1 MSSFAIALTGLEA
14 QTQALD
20 VISNNLA
27 NLSTTGYKASTA
39 SFQDLVNES
48 LSPGDPQNGAGVGP
62 VLAIPQFTQGSITQ
76 TSGAYDAAI
85 QGNGFFVVQ
94 DQSGNTQYTR
104 AGNFQLDSNGNLVTS
119 SGDYVLGW
127 TASDGTVDP
136 SGAISKIT
144 IQPGALQA
152 PTATTEFSLDMNLD
166 ASAQVGNTSGTFSQP
181 IQVVD
186 SLGDT
191 HTLTATFTMTAANT
205 WSYAITIPG
214 ADVGATSSTP
224 TSLATGSLT
233 FDGNGQLTS
242 PASSD
247 GPVAVQITGL
257 ADGAS
262 DINANWN
269 LYDSNNNPTI
279 TQLATASAL
288 SGSSQDGVTASTI
301 SGVQISTDGQIVA
314 QYSSGTQQVVG
325 QIAVAGITNPSTMVS
340 TGNNNFEL
348 TSATAAPTI
357 GTGGTGGRGTVEGGA
372 LEGSTADIAT
382 EFTNLI
388 VTQRAYEADSKVIS
402 SMDELT
408 QYTINLKQ

>member
-1 MSSFAIALTGLEA
+1 MGRAI
-14 QTQALD
+14 
-20 VISNNLA
+20 
-27 NLSTTGYKASTA
+27 
-39 SFQDLVNES
+39 
-48 LSPGDPQNGAGVGP
+48 
-62 VLAIPQFTQGSITQ
+62 
-76 TSGAYDAAI
+76 
-85 QGNGFFVVQ
+85 
-94 DQSGNTQYTR
+94 
-104 AGNFQLDSNGNLVTS
+104 
-119 SGDYVLGW
+119 
-127 TASDGTVDP
+127 
-136 SGAISKIT
+136 
-144 IQPGALQA
+144 
-152 PTATTEFSLDMNLD
+152 
-166 ASAQVGNTSGTFSQP
+166 
-181 IQVVD
+181 
-186 SLGDT
+186 
-191 HTLTATFTMTAANT
+191 
-205 WSYAITIPG
+205 
-214 ADVGATSSTP
+214 STP
-224 TSLATGSLT
+224 TGIWT
-233 FDGNGQLTS
+233 
-242 PASSD
+242 
-247 GPVAVQITGL
+247 
-257 ADGAS
+257 
-262 DINANWN
+262 
-269 LYDSNNNPTI
+269 DSNNNPTI

>member
-269 LYDSNNNPTI
+269 LDRF
-279 TQLATASAL
+279 
-288 SGSSQDGVTASTI
+288 
-301 SGVQISTDGQIVA
+301 
-314 QYSSGTQQVVG
+314 QQ
-325 QIAVAGITNPSTMVS
+325 
-340 TGNNNFEL
+340 
-348 TSATAAPTI
+348 
-357 GTGGTGGRGTVEGGA
+357 
-372 LEGSTADIAT
+372 
-382 EFTNLI
+382 
-388 VTQRAYEADSKVIS
+388 
-402 SMDELT
+402 
-408 QYTINLKQ
+408 